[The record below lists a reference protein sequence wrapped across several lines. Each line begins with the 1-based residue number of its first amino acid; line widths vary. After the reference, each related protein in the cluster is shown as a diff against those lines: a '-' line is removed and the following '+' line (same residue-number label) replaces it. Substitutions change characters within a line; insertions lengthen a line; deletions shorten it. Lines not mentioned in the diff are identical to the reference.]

1 MPAWAIGVICIVSF
15 WLFCATM
22 KVLVQSI
29 SYTEKSQKRK
39 TRKSLKKAKRRKM
52 NIIQGGNRTRSY
64 IEAAWEEIN
73 K

>member
-1 MPAWAIGVICIVSF
+1 MPIWAIGIICIVSF

-29 SYTEKSQKRK
+29 SYTEKNHKRK
-39 TRKSLKKAKRRKM
+39 TRKSLKKARQRKQNM
-52 NIIQGGNRTRSY
+52 IQRGDNTREY
-64 IEAAWEEIN
+64 IEALWEEIN

>member
-1 MPAWAIGVICIVSF
+1 MPAWAIGIIFIVSF

-29 SYTEKSQKRK
+29 SYTEKSHKRK

-52 NIIQGGNRTRSY
+52 NVIQGGDRTRDY
-64 IEAAWEEIN
+64 IEAAWEELN
-73 K
+73 R

>member
-1 MPAWAIGVICIVSF
+1 MPPWAIGIIFIVSF

-29 SYTEKSQKRK
+29 SYRERKHQKRI
-39 TRKSLKKAKRRKM
+39 RKSLKKARRRKLS
-52 NIIQGGNRTRSY
+52 IIQGGNRTREY